1 MIVEFMNSRGALKN
15 TFFRFV
21 VFRAW
26 EVTLGKWRK
35 RGSAREVVL
44 GTRRMERGARGGDL
58 PACSG
63 RGSARTADDT
73 IVEDAIVESEM
84 IEALNARGA
93 EHAESTA
100 AEDVRFQ
107 DKDL

>member
-1 MIVEFMNSRGALKN
+1 
-15 TFFRFV
+15 
-21 VFRAW
+21 
-26 EVTLGKWRK
+26 
-35 RGSAREVVL
+35 
-44 GTRRMERGARGGDL
+44 MERGARGGEL

-73 IVEDAIVESEM
+73 IVEDVIVEGEM
-84 IEALNARGA
+84 IEAPNARGA
-93 EHAESTA
+93 EHAENTA

>member
-1 MIVEFMNSRGALKN
+1 M
-15 TFFRFV
+15 
-21 VFRAW
+21 
-26 EVTLGKWRK
+26 
-35 RGSAREVVL
+35 
-44 GTRRMERGARGGDL
+44 

-73 IVEDAIVESEM
+73 IVEDAIVEGEM

-93 EHAESTA
+93 EHAENTA
-100 AEDVRFQ
+100 TEDVRFQ